1 MHEILASFGLSSG
14 WIGIILGV
22 TCAGIGYFI
31 GKSSAFV
38 NKIDVMTVML
48 DELIARRLIRTK
60 TEKIGKDKIVHLIEW
75 DSEEE

>member
-14 WIGIILGV
+14 WIGIILGI
-22 TCAGIGYFI
+22 TCAGLGYFI
-31 GKSSAFV
+31 GKRIVLV
-38 NKIDVMTVML
+38 NNHDVIAVML
-48 DELIARRLIRTK
+48 DELVARRLIRTK

>member
-22 TCAGIGYFI
+22 TCAGIGYLI
-31 GKSSAFV
+31 GKSTALI

-48 DELIARRLIRTK
+48 DELIERRLIRTK
-60 TEKIGKDKIVHLIEW
+60 TEKVGKDKIVHLVEW
-75 DSEEE
+75 DSEED

>member
-22 TCAGIGYFI
+22 TCAGLGYFI
-31 GKSSAFV
+31 GKNSELV
-38 NKIDVMTVML
+38 NKFDVMTIML
-48 DELIARRLIRTK
+48 DELIERRLVRTK
-60 TEKIGKDKIVHLIEW
+60 TEKVGKDKIVHLIEW